1 MGEEIFMLK
10 DFNQEYLGIPCGTE
24 REGIRLCK
32 CQYRDIP
39 LNKKYFYKV
48 IAANCEG
55 EPVISYSPE
64 VEEQELD
71 WLIRNIDFS
80 RIGEQ
85 DVPLELQLPG
95 YEVSYMNRML
105 REKSLPEV
113 EINQCVDYR
122 YLPEYRKYVAT
133 QDGELTGYAKVS
145 DVVKGFGNLVVWV
158 DEERRGQGI
167 GTSLVQH
174 LMTKCYEEGIEPMY
188 LVKTSNKA
196 SIAVAKKLGFTVA
209 QQELVFTKK

>member
-1 MGEEIFMLK
+1 VGEEIFMLK

-32 CQYRDIP
+32 CHYRDIP

-85 DVPLELQLPG
+85 DVPLELQLP
-95 YEVSYMNRML
+95 
-105 REKSLPEV
+105 KSWDLQWRSKNWCLQRSRGGQQHE
-113 EINQCVDYR
+113 
-122 YLPEYRKYVAT
+122 
-133 QDGELTGYAKVS
+133 S
-145 DVVKGFGNLVVWV
+145 DSF
-158 DEERRGQGI
+158 
-167 GTSLVQH
+167 
-174 LMTKCYEEGIEPMY
+174 
-188 LVKTSNKA
+188 
-196 SIAVAKKLGFTVA
+196 KKLC
-209 QQELVFTKK
+209 